1 MIRFRNIEK
10 HFGHMRVLEHV
21 DFIVRKGELVAL
33 VGSSGVGKSTLIHM
47 LLGAEKPSFG
57 SVEIDGYNL
66 STLNSAQQ
74 QLLRRSM
81 GVIFQDFKLLKN
93 KTVFENVA
101 FAMEVCG
108 ETGED
113 IEDRVPEVLDRMF
126 LLPLENKFPH
136 QLSGG
141 EKQRVAI
148 ARALVHQPKLLV
160 ADEPTGN
167 LDPDN
172 TYEIGKILK
181 DLNEK
186 DGITIIVGT
195 HDRELVEILKPRV
208 IQIKNGVITSDEK
221 NGKFPE
227 RKLVIPAK

>member
-10 HFGHMRVLEHV
+10 HYGHIRVLEHV
-21 DFIVRKGELVAL
+21 DFTIQKGELVAL
-33 VGSSGVGKSTLIHM
+33 VGASGVGKSTLIHM
-47 LLGAEKPSFG
+47 LLGAEKPTLG
-57 SVEIDGYNL
+57 SVEIDGFNIA
-66 STLNSAQQ
+66 TLQPAQK

-108 ETGED
+108 ETNEE
-113 IEDRVPEVLDRMF
+113 IEDRVPEVLDKMR
-126 LLPLENKFPH
+126 LLPLENKFPN

-148 ARALVHQPKLLV
+148 ARALVHRPKLLV
-160 ADEPTGN
+160 ADEPSGN

-172 TYEIGKILK
+172 TYEIAQILK
-181 DLNEK
+181 DLNKK
-186 DGITIIVGT
+186 DGITIIIGT
-195 HDRELVEILKPRV
+195 HDRELVDELHPRV
-208 IQIKNGVITSDEK
+208 ILLKDGVIVSDEAQ
-221 NGKFPE
+221 GKFPK
-227 RKLVIPAK
+227 RKEAISIS

>member
-1 MIRFRNIEK
+1 MIRFKNIAK
-10 HFGHMRVLEHV
+10 DYGHRRVLEHV
-21 DFIVRKGELVAL
+21 DFSVRKGELVAL
-33 VGSSGVGKSTLIHM
+33 VGTSGVGKSTLIHM
-47 LLGAEKPSFG
+47 LLGAERPSFG
-57 SVEIDGYNL
+57 SVEIDGYVI
-66 STLNSAQQ
+66 SELNATQQ

-93 KTVFENVA
+93 RTVFENVA

-108 ETGED
+108 ESEEE
-113 IEDRVPEVLDRMF
+113 IEDRVPEVLDKMY

-148 ARALVHQPKLLV
+148 ARALVHRPKLLV

-172 TYEIGKILK
+172 TYEIGEILK
-181 DLNEK
+181 DLNQK

-208 IQIKNGVITSDEK
+208 IVIRDGVVVSDEK
-221 NGKFPE
+221 NGSFPE
-227 RKLVIPAK
+227 RKLVIPAA